1 MCFFLFTASFE
12 RRIENPRLFLC
23 CLPLPSSSCVSS
35 LLPSIFP
42 VLLYLPLSF
51 LDVRCV
57 HIQHSP
63 FSLSLSLALP
73 STRLSL
79 HHYLCFCCAVL
90 LGIQRYHHFRALF
103 FSFSPS
109 LRLRATSSNPLS
121 LSNDS
126 VLPAVKWTQL

>member
-12 RRIENPRLFLC
+12 RGIENPRLFLC

-63 FSLSLSLALP
+63 FSLSLWRFPL
-73 STRLSL
+73 
-79 HHYLCFCCAVL
+79 
-90 LGIQRYHHFRALF
+90 RA
-103 FSFSPS
+103 SPS
-109 LRLRATSSNPLS
+109 IIISVSAVPCCWESNVIIIFVLSSSLFPPLFASVRLPLIHYPS
-121 LSNDS
+121 LTT
-126 VLPAVKWTQL
+126 LFCRL